1 MAEREP
7 RGDGDARGQ
16 WHVSE
21 RTWRTTKMAERDAP
35 RAASVVFAKRPKGEY
50 DPNEQFQVVQG
61 RGSIADVHLT
71 SGQVLVRVVWL
82 AMEPAMRGWMD
93 AGGSYAVP
101 MRVGEVMRG
110 SGVGQVVASQAK
122 DVKTGDLV
130 TGAFGWCAWKVM
142 AAKHCRLV
150 DAKRPTRALSLFG
163 WSGLAAYFGLLRV
176 GTPKRGE
183 CVLVSAAAGATGI
196 VAVQIAKHVCGCRV
210 VGVAGGTDKVKQVMQ
225 VGADACVDY
234 KKEGGKHLLQDIAA
248 ACPHGVDVFFDNVG
262 GEVLDGALRILN
274 MNARVVICGAISR
287 YNDKVPAPG
296 PRYYMNLL
304 VKRAKME
311 GFLVLD
317 YESEFPAAMRDLQKW
332 EEQGK
337 VKMQEDVM
345 NGSLETLPFALQMLF
360 RGENNGKL
368 IVKIAEVVPRS
379 KL

>member
-1 MAEREP
+1 MAN
-7 RGDGDARGQ
+7 
-16 WHVSE
+16 HH
-21 RTWRTTKMAERDAP
+21 TT
-35 RAASVVFAKRPKGEY
+35 RASAVVFAKRPRGEYEPDVQFRTVEGADAPVDVQLRKGE
-50 DPNEQFQVVQG
+50 
-61 RGSIADVHLT
+61 
-71 SGQVLVRVVWL
+71 VLVRVVWL

-101 MRVGEVMRG
+101 MRVGEIMRG
-110 SGVGQVVASQAK
+110 SGVGQVLASQENGIAA
-122 DVKTGDLV
+122 GDFV
-130 TGAFGWCAWKVM
+130 SGAFGWCTWRVM

-150 DAKRPTRALSLFG
+150 DPKRPTRALSLLG
-163 WSGLAAYFGLLRV
+163 WSGLAAYFGLLHV
-176 GTPKRGE
+176 GKPQAGE

-210 VGVAGGTDKVKQVMQ
+210 VGVAGGEEKVRKVMQ

-234 KKEGGKHLLQDIAA
+234 KREEGKHLMQDIAD
-248 ACPHGVDVFFDNVG
+248 ACPNGVDVFFDNVG

-274 MNARVVICGAISR
+274 RNARVVICGAISR
-287 YNDKVPAPG
+287 YNEKVPPPG

-311 GFLVLD
+311 GFVVLD
-317 YESEFPAAMRDLQKW
+317 FEEEFPVAMRDLETW

-337 VKMQEDVM
+337 VKMQEDVID
-345 NGSLETLPFALQMLF
+345 GSLELLPRALQKLF

-368 IVKIAEVVPRS
+368 IVKIADVTPYS